1 MSLFSKNKAFDA
13 QNNSL
18 IVLNPIDICIL
29 HDTKK
34 LKRGIVN
41 FSFYSTITDG
51 IVKIVLEIKK
61 ITRHNFFNVLGKKHI
76 YIDEYISSE
85 QREIFNSTKELDIIF
100 EINELFYS
108 LDITSTQKKIDT
120 LLNKIEKI
128 QEKYKKNTRK
138 IQKIYLKQI

>member
-1 MSLFSKNKAFDA
+1 MSLFSLNKAFDA
-13 QNNSL
+13 ENNSL

-29 HDTKK
+29 DDTKK
-34 LKRGIVN
+34 LKRRIVN
-41 FSFYSTITDG
+41 FLFYPTITDG
-51 IVKIVLEIKK
+51 IVIIVLEIKK
-61 ITRHNFFNVLGKKHI
+61 ITRHNIYNVLGKKHI

-128 QEKYKKNTRK
+128 KEK
-138 IQKIYLKQI
+138 